1 MGLIT
6 PLVSDLRMGTDR
18 FDTVCEIKDNV
29 C

>member
-6 PLVSDLRMGTDR
+6 PLVSNLRMGTDR